1 MRVWEEYGIDAASMS
16 PGELLRMVREKKQIE
31 PVLVMEKQVSTQL
44 GIQQVK

>member
-1 MRVWEEYGIDAASMS
+1 MRVWEEYGIDAGLMRRE
-16 PGELLRMVREKKQIE
+16 ELLRMVREKKQIE